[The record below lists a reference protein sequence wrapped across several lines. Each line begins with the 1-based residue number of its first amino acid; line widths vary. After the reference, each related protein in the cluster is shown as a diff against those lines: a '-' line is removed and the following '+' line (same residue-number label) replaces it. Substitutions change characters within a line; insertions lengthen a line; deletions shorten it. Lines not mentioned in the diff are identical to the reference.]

1 MDTSTINYTFTSTNI
16 LMGLKTLDVHY
27 TQNCI
32 NIGDLILKSFMSNPN
47 FIGQV
52 DAETEEAN
60 TFQEM
65 REKSVKC
72 ALWMKRSGILPNDVI
87 MVCTN
92 NQLDAYVPFLAAL
105 YIGAVVSPLDQY
117 FVEDN
122 LSYFLEQVKP
132 AMLFIDEKF
141 YMTAFHSKNQLKF
154 FRNIPY
160 PKIIVFPD
168 KNIDL
173 LSRNKS
179 LLTLETILNYNYN
192 LTETELYSCA
202 NVTDMTIAMILF
214 TSGTTDF
221 PKCIKISHAA
231 FMAPSD
237 QHAPHMLKNDIALLF
252 ESLCFINGIFITIQA
267 ILLQVTIIRI
277 KSQFDA
283 GITCKII
290 EKYKV
295 TWMFLETSM
304 CNQLI
309 KTCEIGKH
317 DVSSLKRVIFS
328 GSTVN
333 SDIIHIGLKALL
345 SDASIF
351 QAYSLTETGIIAY
364 QRHLGKPGS
373 SGHVSP
379 NVQLKISLKILDQER
394 AEGPNVLGEICC
406 MSPYMI
412 DEKLYEFNKKYVST
426 WIRTGDFGYYD
437 EDHEIF
443 VLERID
449 QCFSLSLSKSTNE
462 AYLILSTII
471 ERILQRHKAVFEVA
485 VTFIQGSDKDK
496 YPIAFVA
503 LMFGQEVTEMEL
515 KQFVITNL
523 DCYNMLRNVIFLPHL
538 PHLSNGKIN
547 RKLLY
552 DIARSDIFWKR
563 YVLDN

>member
-117 FVEDN
+117 FVE
-122 LSYFLEQVKP
+122 
-132 AMLFIDEKF
+132 
-141 YMTAFHSKNQLKF
+141 
-154 FRNIPY
+154 
-160 PKIIVFPD
+160 
-168 KNIDL
+168 
-173 LSRNKS
+173 
-179 LLTLETILNYNYN
+179 
-192 LTETELYSCA
+192 
-202 NVTDMTIAMILF
+202 
-214 TSGTTDF
+214 GTTDF